1 MDLDLVQ
8 PQEGEYVVALYE
20 FPHHPCRILDPQRC
34 WAGGG
39 DVRMSVIPLSA
50 NLGSTWNQSY
60 TWNQGWTTGLCH
72 APAEKN
78 WSQQEPLQD
87 SNFLQTKL
95 PLTTAGAAGIPSCSW
110 CCFYLPTG
118 ASALLVPGSTGFLGL
133 AKVSWNLLPYN
144 PIDKILVTLY
154 TGQINKSMHFSE
166 LLLTKR
172 HIQAR

>member
-39 DVRMSVIPLSA
+39 DVRMSVISLSA

-72 APAEKN
+72 SPPRMKIQRGSRN
-78 WSQQEPLQD
+78 KKP
-87 SNFLQTKL
+87 KR
-95 PLTTAGAAGIPSCSW
+95 GKK
-110 CCFYLPTG
+110 
-118 ASALLVPGSTGFLGL
+118 LVPLS
-133 AKVSWNLLPYN
+133 
-144 PIDKILVTLY
+144 
-154 TGQINKSMHFSE
+154 GQM
-166 LLLTKR
+166 TYG
-172 HIQAR
+172 